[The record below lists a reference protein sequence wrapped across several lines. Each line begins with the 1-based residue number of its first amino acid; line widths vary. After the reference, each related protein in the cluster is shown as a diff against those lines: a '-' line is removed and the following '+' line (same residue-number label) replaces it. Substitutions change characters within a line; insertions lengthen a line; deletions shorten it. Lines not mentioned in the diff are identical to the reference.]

1 MKVSYLLIAH
11 YFHLTKCSNYM
22 SPEKAGFIIGRD
34 VETELDDDI
43 EIQRE
48 QLSFSDDNSVG
59 TVPLKSSSKVRD
71 QRETKV
77 GKAGKSVKSKDP
89 NNQKISKTR
98 PRRPQLIPPLYF
110 QPKPEHTF
118 MKVMLERHRHEISMR
133 PTNEKIEVQVLVK
146 IESISEISEV
156 NMDLTVTMTIRQ
168 IWQDYRVVLDRC
180 A

>member
-1 MKVSYLLIAH
+1 
-11 YFHLTKCSNYM
+11 M

-59 TVPLKSSSKVRD
+59 TVPIKSKIRD
-71 QRETKV
+71 QRETKN
-77 GKAGKSVKSKDP
+77 GKSGNNQGKSSKNNQKD
-89 NNQKISKTR
+89 NQKISKTR

-168 IWQDYRVVLDRC
+168 IWQDYRLVLDRC